1 VIRMMRNEFPYQ
13 FVATVNKT
21 SHVIRIFSQCSI
33 TCMLNVFRLL
43 GSWNLQ
49 VASGFFV
56 IFTMVLPLS
65 RNISIQSATNACIDA
80 ESTCHS
86 LNCK

>member
-21 SHVIRIFSQCSI
+21 SHVIRIFSRCSI

-43 GSWNLQ
+43 GSWNLFYN
-49 VASGFFV
+49 VNYSVVGFV
-56 IFTMVLPLS
+56 IILVN
-65 RNISIQSATNACIDA
+65 RNN
-80 ESTCHS
+80 
-86 LNCK
+86 